1 MEKRFREAARYLGY
15 QAKVIDEQTYNMLV
29 EGFAKLEAIKHSRFV
44 YRLFLINRLGNDTLK
59 IGEIEFNSK
68 NLAKNL
74 SGCEKCAIFA
84 VTLGVEVDMCIR
96 QCAVMDMAKATA
108 LQACA
113 AVLVEELCDQ
123 VEEELKSQ
131 GDLKARF
138 SPGYG
143 DLSLAYQK
151 DVLRVLDASKKIGV
165 TINDEYMMLPLK
177 SVTAIV
183 GIRKGSDD

>member
-1 MEKRFREAARYLGY
+1 MEDRIREAARYLGY
-15 QAKVIDEQTYNMLV
+15 QSKVIDEQTYNMLV
-29 EGFAKLEAIKHSRFV
+29 AGLAELESVQHSRFI
-44 YRLFLINRLGNDTLK
+44 YRLFSINHLANDTLK
-59 IGEIEFNSK
+59 IGEVEFVSK
-68 NLAKNL
+68 NLVKNL
-74 SGCEKCAIFA
+74 SGCEECAVFA
-84 VTLGVEVDMCIR
+84 VTLGVEVDTWIR
-96 QCAVMDMAKATA
+96 RYTVTDMAKAA
-108 LQACA
+108 VLQACA

-131 GDLKARF
+131 GNLKARF

-151 DVLRVLDASKKIGV
+151 DVLQMLDATRKIGV